1 MTLKLML
8 EGVAGR
14 YGKKTAIVSDD
25 FRLSYTDLDETS
37 NKVANA
43 LIKLGVKKGDRIAM
57 LLSNSLEFVVIY
69 FGIVKMGAIP
79 VPLDPRYRVGE
90 LASLFNDC
98 LPKVLVA
105 ESSVLEPLVPALSGF
120 KSIKH
125 VIELGSKYKGRFPG
139 YQEIIVVSSARRID
153 SEPASEDIALLLYT
167 SASSF
172 HPRGVM
178 LSHRSL
184 VMEAVMSAEGYQ
196 QTDKDI
202 MMLFALP
209 VYHVFGL
216 VAVLLASINKASTVV
231 IVPGSGLSINSF
243 LAVIERERGTMWLGV
258 PYIFALAVDMAEKE
272 GIKNDLSSLRLCASA
287 GAPLSVDIIR
297 RFKQHYG
304 FTLMD
309 CWGLTEAVCHV
320 TCSPIDGSE
329 KLGSVGKALSEWE
342 VRIVDGNGWELP
354 PNQSGEVVVRGPIM
368 KGYYNNPQATA
379 EVIKD
384 GWLYTGDIGMVN
396 EKGNLF
402 LTGRKKET
410 IIVKGQNVLPIGIEE
425 VLSMH
430 PKVAEAA
437 VIGIPDELR
446 GEVVGAVVVLKKGE
460 IATEQEIKRV
470 CLENLASYK
479 VPKQIIFMD
488 SLPRTASGKID
499 KAGIRERL
507 SIPPLF
513 PEVAIS

>member
-1 MTLKLML
+1 MNLKRML

-14 YGKKTAIVSDD
+14 YGRKTAIISDD
-25 FRLSYTDLDETS
+25 RRLSYTDLDETS

-43 LIKLGVKKGDRIAM
+43 LIKMGVKKGDRIAI
-57 LLSNSLEFVVIY
+57 LLSNSPEFIITY
-69 FGIVKMGAIP
+69 FGIVKMGAIA
-79 VPLDPRYRVGE
+79 VPLDPKYKVGE

-105 ESSVLEPLVPALSGF
+105 ESPTLEPLVPVLPRF

-125 VIELGSKYKGRFPG
+125 VIDVGSQYKGQFLG
-139 YQEIIVVSSARRID
+139 YQEIMAAGSAGRID
-153 SEPASEDIALLLYT
+153 SELVPEDIALILYT

-184 VMEAVMSAEGYQ
+184 VMEAAMSGDGYQ

-231 IVPGSGLSINSF
+231 IVPGTGLSINSF
-243 LAVIERERGTMWLGV
+243 MAAIERERGTMWLGV

-272 GIKNDLSSLRLCASA
+272 GIKNDLSSLRLCVSA
-287 GAPLSVDIIR
+287 GAPLSIDIIR
-297 RFKQHYG
+297 RFKQHFG
-304 FTLMD
+304 FTIMD

-320 TCSPIDGSE
+320 TCSSIDGTE
-329 KLGSVGKALSEWE
+329 KPGSVGKALPEWE
-342 VRIVDGNGWELP
+342 VRIVDGNGQELP
-354 PNQSGEVVVRGPIM
+354 PNQSGEVIVRGPIM

-379 EVIKD
+379 EVIKN
-384 GWLYTGDIGMVN
+384 GWLYTGDTGIVN

-410 IIVKGQNVLPIGIEE
+410 IIIKGQNVHPSDIED
-425 VLSMH
+425 VLSTH

-446 GEVVGAVVVLKKGE
+446 GEVVGAVVGLKKGE
-460 IATEQEIKRV
+460 IATEQEIKRF
-470 CLENLASYK
+470 CLEDLASYK
-479 VPKQIIFMD
+479 VPKQVIFMD
-488 SLPRTASGKID
+488 SLPRTAGGKID
-499 KAGIRERL
+499 KASIRNHL